1 MPPALTLTRTVWDRC
16 DEMISHIM
24 ADFPATS
31 QEYPSSIASKML
43 DSLSMYFLALPVQSL
58 ATEISRDISRHRGFI
73 EGALPALSALNTM
86 SFSNDKPFE
95 DDINLYD
102 IEPDDGIIKVKVS
115 QKMRKR
121 KLRQKPRATVD
132 TSLFVKLGVP
142 VPHTSEA
149 ATSLSI
155 VILAELNGILSV
167 CIFAHFLC
175 FP

>member
-1 MPPALTLTRTVWDRC
+1 MQPALTLTVWDRC
-16 DEMISHIM
+16 DEMISQIM
-24 ADFPATS
+24 SDFPATS

-58 ATEISRDISRHRGFI
+58 PTEVSRDISRHRGFI

-86 SFSNDKPFE
+86 LFSNDKSFE

-102 IEPDDGIIKVKVS
+102 VEPDDGLIIKVKVS

-149 ATSLSI
+149 ATSLSV

-167 CIFAHFLC
+167 RIFAPFLC